1 MPQLD
6 HLSYLSQVFWLIV
19 IFGSFYFVTLTYI
32 LPTISQIIKT
42 RKEKLS
48 SYTTDSSSLKI
59 EEKLLTYKYQDYLSN
74 AFVNSSKALSNA
86 LEVSSTWSKEQ
97 LKKYNSKSK
106 LGKLNAKI
114 ITKIATLS
122 YRIKNGDSLKV
133 ASKITPVKKKSVA
146 KTVTKAKDTTKNS
159 SVKKKKTNKKKNTK
173 K

>member
-19 IFGSFYFVTLTYI
+19 IFGSFYFITLTYI

-59 EEKLLTYKYQDYLSN
+59 EEKLLTYKYQEYLSK
-74 AFVNSSKALSNA
+74 AFTNSGKALSNA

-97 LKKYNSKSK
+97 LKNYNLKSK

-114 ITKIATLS
+114 VTKIATLS
-122 YRIKNGDSLKV
+122 YRIKNADSLKV
-133 ASKITPVKKKSVA
+133 SSKIAPVKKKTVSKTKTIA
-146 KTVTKAKDTTKNS
+146 KAVTKVT
-159 SVKKKKTNKKKNTK
+159 SVKTKKSKKKNTK